1 MRAEARVE
9 QWGSQGR
16 VRGTVMMFVERP
28 NRVRFDVM
36 TQFGPA
42 AVLTSS
48 GEDFALMD
56 LRENR
61 FFSGPPCPSNIARLL
76 GIPLTADAILQLLV
90 GDSPRLDSASSTIS
104 CEDGQYRIRLEASGG
119 QRQTLDFA
127 LPDGQDELPP
137 SEQHLDLMRSEVL
150 NVDGSVHWRATWE
163 DYREVQ
169 SGSGTVRLPF
179 RVRFVNPA
187 MEADTEVRFRDIDL
201 NPEIPG
207 DAFHQQPRD
216 GLPTE
221 WLSCDPGA

>member
-1 MRAEARVE
+1 
-9 QWGSQGR
+9 
-16 VRGTVMMFVERP
+16 MFVERP

-90 GDSPRLDSASSTIS
+90 GDSPRIEAQRESIA
-104 CEDGQYRIRLEASGG
+104 CRDGNYRITLEAADGR
-119 QRQTLDFA
+119 RQELDFA
-127 LPDGQDELPP
+127 LPDGQRELPP
-137 SEQHLDLMRSEVL
+137 SEQGLDLIRSEVFES
-150 NVDGSVHWRATWE
+150 DGSVQWRATWE
-163 DYREVQ
+163 DYRSVA
-169 SGSGTVRLPF
+169 SGDDRVTLPF
-179 RVRFVNPA
+179 RVRFINPA
-187 MEADTEVRFRDIDL
+187 LEADTEVRFREIQL
-201 NPEIPG
+201 NPDIPG
-207 DAFHQQPRD
+207 DAFHQAPRD

-221 WLSCDPGA
+221 WLNCSESP